1 MQTIDLWLQ
10 SLFSCP
16 FLRPSGSKRPSAEW
30 PLAPFQRAY
39 GSWRSSCRFVAF
51 EWQARCFLLTIQR
64 YYIPV
69 AVYEY
74 FTRNFYFFCDYF
86 SFPDFVGRMCCSVD
100 FRRQLLALGIA
111 QASSALLSLLQLLQC
126 CSSLKGISIP

>member
-1 MQTIDLWLQ
+1 
-10 SLFSCP
+10 
-16 FLRPSGSKRPSAEW
+16 
-30 PLAPFQRAY
+30 
-39 GSWRSSCRFVAF
+39 VAF
-51 EWQARCFLLTIQR
+51 EWQARCFLLTLTSEVQGERRAELAQAMLSRSLHSRCISNALQR